1 MPIEPKLMEEDD
13 ELSKSVKRIRQE
25 VPDSDL
31 KSMAENDLKTRGILE
46 QDSELSKAEWKGAKS
61 SLNDLNSLLRRRDL
75 AQEEKMEALRLA
87 TNPEKVSIPQ
97 AAGLA
102 LLPILTT
109 AIGAGL
115 GGVEG
120 GAAGA
125 RAGAQGT
132 ATVTGLL
139 SAEADRRQKG
149 YLSRANMAQ
158 QEIEGIDSS
167 VNRINQE
174 QIRREGMAR
183 DEAKDL
189 RNFEQRERHFAITDE
204 RQRELNAANNAAR
217 KEAAAISAGI
227 RSTKTEKSEERAQH
241 KEERADAKEARSR
254 IDKYTNALYNASAR
268 STIGS
273 VKNQKFLIEKVE
285 GLLETAGM
293 KSKGRSI
300 SRRDLGSMTYEE
312 LAKSFDQLDKQDVAE
327 VIIALNDVLSR
338 GVGSDT
344 KFQHLMPE
352 TFNIWKNEWKQK
364 VTSKP
369 VGSQSGAFIARVY
382 KTLLNERR
390 IMTENLAENA
400 SGVTA
405 PLVSLSQDP
414 EYIDI
419 FRRTISDYEIDP
431 ADFGERYVPYLIGS
445 PGDPFPLTEEQ
456 ADALPVDD
464 LKKFVNG
471 NGVIIFKDG
480 SWEQL
485 KTGRKSK

>member
-61 SLNDLNSLLRRRDL
+61 SLSDLNSLLRRRDL

-241 KEERADAKEARSR
+241 KEERADAKEERSR
-254 IDKYTNALYNASAR
+254 LDKLTNSLYNASSRRTVGMAKQQ
-268 STIGS
+268 T
-273 VKNQKFLIEKVE
+273 FLIDKLE
-285 GLLETAGM
+285 GLLEVAGT
-293 KSKGRSI
+293 KSSGKKI
-300 SRRDLGSMTYEE
+300 ERRDLANMSYDQ
-312 LAKSFDQLDKQDVAE
+312 LVKSFDNLDKQDVGE
-327 VIIALNDVLSR
+327 VILALNDVLSR
-338 GVGSDT
+338 GVGSDS
-344 KFQHLMPE
+344 KFEHLMPQSW
-352 TFNIWKNEWKQK
+352 TIWKNEMQQRM
-364 VTSKP
+364 TNTP
-369 VGSQSGAFIARVY
+369 TGSQAGKFVARVY
-382 KTLLNERR
+382 KTLLNERQK
-390 IMTENLAENA
+390 MMDQLGSEA
-400 SGVTA
+400 SGLISPV
-405 PLVSLSQDP
+405 VYMVEKP
-414 EYIDI
+414 EYLDF
-419 FRRTISDYEIDP
+419 FRRAVNDHDIDP